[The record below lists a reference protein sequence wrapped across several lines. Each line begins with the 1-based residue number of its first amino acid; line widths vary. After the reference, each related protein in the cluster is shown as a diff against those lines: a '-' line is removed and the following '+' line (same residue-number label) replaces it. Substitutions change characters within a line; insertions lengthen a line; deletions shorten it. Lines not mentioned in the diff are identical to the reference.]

1 LETGEESRKTLD
13 ARLRTSGMTVKEV
26 GCSFTTTHFSK
37 SGFMLRAANYIHIN
51 SNIIILLL
59 WDGFSYGIFMK
70 KAHFEWDEEKDKEN
84 QAKHGVSF
92 LLEQQSFL
100 DPQRII
106 VEDVSHGIEEERF
119 YCIGRVGEGIMTVR
133 FTYRTDVIRIYGAG
147 YWRKG
152 RKIYEEQNKI
162 Y

>member
-1 LETGEESRKTLD
+1 
-13 ARLRTSGMTVKEV
+13 
-26 GCSFTTTHFSK
+26 
-37 SGFMLRAANYIHIN
+37 
-51 SNIIILLL
+51 
-59 WDGFSYGIFMK
+59 MK

-92 LLEQQSFL
+92 SLAQQSFL

-133 FTYRTDVIRIYGAG
+133 FTYRADVIRIYGAG

-152 RKIYEEQNKI
+152 RRIYEEQNKI